1 MKGLIIL
8 ATIFGLVDNSDWVQT
23 PGSLMVTSASI
34 FRVNKGKNVTPDEL
48 VAKFENSFVSLHRSS
63 QFSDKNFFVLSG
75 GSPVKLK
82 REAVDGKKAV
92 TPADLILDKEEFLTA
107 LRKSGLQ
114 LDTAGTKQF
123 SLNEFKKVQEL
134 IDAAGDKKA
143 PMTWLL
149 LSKGISKEAAPK
161 KEGEETAEA
170 NFAPAI
176 DTSVLIE
183 WGNTDII
190 KAAVTSLYN
199 TSAGGE
205 QDQPTVSEQN
215 IYERHFDKM
224 PLKVELFLSRGDV
237 FNDTAKQVNDV
248 PLDGLFL
255 VRSKFDKGSGYL
267 LYLTGEDRRPKDAKA
282 AGQRLVALE
291 APVFNVEKG
300 QFQVQ
305 VDAKCFLENVIYPA
319 SGKNFQLPAVDG
331 SGQFPAESAASQLLV
346 SNTKEG
352 EQPRWSL
359 KLNLNSSQVTSAPAV
374 STSKAKE
381 TLTGPAATASSSTA
395 PRLEV
400 DFAEK
405 ATDSYSLRFSPGR
418 DTTPPISDAVPV
430 VIYDRNCKLVPL
442 MEQTKTAAVATPKLD
457 KPAALP

>member
-8 ATIFGLVDNSDWVQT
+8 AAIFGLVDNSDWVQS

-82 REAVDGKKAV
+82 REAGEGKKAV
-92 TPADLILDKEEFLTA
+92 TPSDLVLDKEEFLAA

-149 LSKGISKEAAPK
+149 LSKAISKEPAAK
-161 KEGEETAEA
+161 KEGEATAEA
-170 NFAPAI
+170 GLAPAV

-183 WGNTDII
+183 WGNADVI
-190 KAAVTSLYN
+190 KSAVTSLYN
-199 TSAGGE
+199 PSAGSE
-205 QDQPTVSEQN
+205 QDKLTVSEQK

-237 FNDTAKQVNDV
+237 FNDAAKQVNDV

-267 LYLTGEDRRPKDAKA
+267 LYLTGEDRRPKDLKA

-319 SGKNFQLPAVDG
+319 SGKNFQLPAVDS
-331 SGQFPAESAASQLLV
+331 SGQFPPESAASQLLV
-346 SNTKEG
+346 SDTKEG
-352 EQPRWSL
+352 DKPRWSL
-359 KLNLNSSQVTSAPAV
+359 KLNLNSSQVSAAPAV
-374 STSKAKE
+374 NTAKAKTE
-381 TLTGPAATASSSTA
+381 TPPLPAASSNNS

-400 DFAEK
+400 DFADK

-442 MEQTKTAAVATPKLD
+442 VETKTTAAVAVPKVD

>member
-8 ATIFGLVDNSDWVQT
+8 AAIFGLVDSSDWVQS

-48 VAKFENSFVSLHRSS
+48 IAKFENSFVSLHRSS

-75 GSPVKLK
+75 GAPVKLK
-82 REAVDGKKAV
+82 REAGDGKKNV
-92 TPADLILDKEEFLTA
+92 TPSDLILDKEEFLTA

-149 LSKGISKEAAPK
+149 LSKTISKETAPK
-161 KEGEETAEA
+161 KEGEAAAEA
-170 NFAPAI
+170 SLAPAV
-176 DTSVLIE
+176 DTSILIE
-183 WGNTDII
+183 WGNTEVI
-190 KAAVTSLYN
+190 KSAVSSLYN
-199 TSAGGE
+199 SSIGG
-205 QDQPTVSEQN
+205 DQEKPTVSEQK

-237 FNDTAKQVNDV
+237 FNDSAKQVNDV

-267 LYLTGEDRRPKDAKA
+267 LYLTGEDRRPKEAKA
-282 AGQRLVALE
+282 SGQRLIALE

-305 VDAKCFLENVIYPA
+305 VDAQCFLENVIYPA
-319 SGKNFQLPAVDG
+319 SGKNFQLPAVDS

-346 SNTKEG
+346 ADSTAKEG
-352 EQPRWSL
+352 GKPRWSL
-359 KLNLNSSQVTSAPAV
+359 KLNLNSAQVSDAPAA
-374 STSKAKE
+374 STGKAK
-381 TLTGPAATASSSTA
+381 TDTASGPVAGSS

-400 DFAEK
+400 DFPEK

-418 DTTPPISDAVPV
+418 DMTPPISDAVPV
-430 VIYDRNCKLVPL
+430 VIYDRNCQLVPVA
-442 MEQTKTAAVATPKLD
+442 EQIKAAAVAPKS
-457 KPAALP
+457 PALP

>member
-8 ATIFGLVDNSDWVQT
+8 AAIFGLVDSSDWVQS

-82 REAVDGKKAV
+82 REVVDGKKPV

-107 LRKSGLQ
+107 LRNSGLQ

-149 LSKGISKEAAPK
+149 LSKAISKEAAVQ
-161 KEGEETAEA
+161 KEGEATADT
-170 NFAPAI
+170 NLAPAM

-183 WGNTDII
+183 WGNTEVI
-190 KAAVTSLYN
+190 KSAVSSLYS
-199 TSAGGE
+199 SAGGE
-205 QDQPTVSEQN
+205 QDKPTVSEQK

-291 APVFNVEKG
+291 APVFNVDKG

-319 SGKNFQLPAVDG
+319 SGKNFQLPAVDS
-331 SGQFPAESAASQLLV
+331 SGQFPPESAASQLLV
-346 SNTKEG
+346 ADTKEG
-352 EQPRWSL
+352 DKQRWSL
-359 KLNLNSSQVTSAPAV
+359 KLNLNSAQVTSAPAA
-374 STSKAKE
+374 STEKTKTE
-381 TLTGPAATASSSTA
+381 TPAATSGSAPSNN

-400 DFAEK
+400 DFPER

-430 VIYDRNCKLVPL
+430 VIYDRNCKMISLV
-442 MEQTKTAAVATPKLD
+442 EQTKTAAAATPKID
-457 KPAALP
+457 KPGPLP